1 MEDKVQLPPNLV
13 STVQRFFPPS
23 EAIYASKVVN
33 RLRGLDDKA
42 SEDYETLT
50 EGLLHLLVEKVKPK
64 LDLASL
70 PIEELLAYAKI
81 LSLILAYKSEGERVE
96 TEIQRLSILSQ
107 AVQEYDLDRKFLEKA
122 LSEAEELLQG

>member
-42 SEDYETLT
+42 SEDYETLA
-50 EGLLHLLVEKVKPK
+50 EGLLRLLVEEVKPK

-70 PIEELLAYAKI
+70 PIEELLTYAKI